1 MESIEAINGQHYS
14 THCISHSLD
23 NLWIQIDFQFRR
35 RQTNLCDICCCLFLS
50 LFIYLF
56 IDCLVDARC
65 RCVNFQT
72 KTSLDL
78 RHLVGVEC
86 KSSPPHT
93 LTELSC
99 RCDHCA
105 KALWSDQLLPIGSS
119 CRLLLFFF
127 PLVYVALFIEFLF
140 VNNID

>member
-1 MESIEAINGQHYS
+1 MESIEAINGQHYC

-35 RQTNLCDICCCLFLS
+35 RQTNLCDICCCLFRS
-50 LFIYLF
+50 FFIYLF
-56 IDCLVDARC
+56 IDRLVDARC

-78 RHLVGVEC
+78 RHLVGVER
-86 KSSPPHT
+86 KSSSPHT

-105 KALWSDQLLPIGSS
+105 KALRSDQLLPIGSS

>member
-1 MESIEAINGQHYS
+1 MVNIIVRIVFRTHSTICESKSIFNFG
-14 THCISHSLD
+14 D
-23 NLWIQIDFQFRR
+23 DKQIYATFVVVYF
-35 RQTNLCDICCCLFLS
+35 FLS
-50 LFIYLF
+50 LFIYVF
-56 IDCLVDARC
+56 IDRLVDARC

-78 RHLVGVEC
+78 RHLVGVER

-119 CRLLLFFF
+119 CRVLLFFF
-127 PLVYVALFIEFLF
+127 PLVYVALFIEILF